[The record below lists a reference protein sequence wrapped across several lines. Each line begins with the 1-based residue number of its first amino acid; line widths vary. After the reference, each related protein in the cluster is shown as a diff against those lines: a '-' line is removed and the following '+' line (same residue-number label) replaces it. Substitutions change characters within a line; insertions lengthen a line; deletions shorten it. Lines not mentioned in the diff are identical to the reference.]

1 MAFLWLCAVLT
12 GLWLL
17 GVLLARHIQGLLLLL
32 SGSPRLASSA
42 YDMLVLPG
50 VVLHELSHVIV
61 ALLLGIRVLRVNL
74 FQLRQQ
80 GDARQ
85 GEVVV
90 AKADP
95 LRMSLV
101 GAAPLLGGMCALLL
115 LVRWLYPPAVGL
127 DRTTLDELGTLLRLE
142 GGGLG
147 ATIGLYLLVAV
158 ANTMFPSAADRQAW
172 WVVGLVLVLA
182 LGLLL
187 ALGIRPELPPRWLDP
202 LNLQAERLTTAL
214 LQVVLIDVAVLVV
227 VLVLELLI
235 GRIRGRRV
243 VYRTPWS

>member
-1 MAFLWLCAVLT
+1 MAFVWLCVVLA

-17 GVLLARHIQGLLLLL
+17 GALLARHLQGLILLL
-32 SGSPRLASSA
+32 SGSPRVASSA
-42 YDMLVLPG
+42 YDLLVLPG
-50 VVLHELSHVIV
+50 VVLHELCHV
-61 ALLLGIRVLRVNL
+61 ALARLLGIRVLHVNL
-74 FQLRQQ
+74 FQLRRQ

-101 GAAPLLGGMCALLL
+101 GAAPLLGGMIALLL
-115 LVRWLYPPAVGL
+115 LVRWLDPPAIGL
-127 DRTTLDELGTLLRLE
+127 DRAVLTQLRALLADPWSAL
-142 GGGLG
+142 
-147 ATIGLYLLVAV
+147 GLYLLVAV

-172 WVVGLVLVLA
+172 WVVGVIVVLG

-187 ALGIRPELPPRWLDP
+187 LLGVRLELPPLWLSA
-202 LNLQAERLTTAL
+202 LTTQAQRLTTAL
-214 LQVVLIDVAVLVV
+214 VQVVLVDLAVLVV
-227 VLVLELLI
+227 VLLLELLI

-243 VYRTPWS
+243 VYRTHRS